1 MNEVTD
7 VLHRASVELIVMT
20 ARDETRLH
28 DERRALARVYR
39 LDLRYMACRMTRD
52 TPAAYPKICSVWD
65 ADRPIGFRDLIFATS
80 LLYMEGVPERSAAQ
94 TPENA
99 SNATGAT

>member
-52 TPAAYPKICSVWD
+52 TPAAYPKICSIWD
-65 ADRPIGFRDLIFATS
+65 ANRPVSFRDLIIATNA
-80 LLYMEGVPERSAAQ
+80 LYGGIGAEKAPGGGH
-94 TPENA
+94 NA
-99 SNATGAT
+99 SEST